1 MAYWKNCIRLLIS
14 WKEHREQYF
23 AGKTCGGASY
33 LPGQASAVCFSVSIC
48 GPPLNKIWL
57 WKEKTMP
64 QRRARSSFFGL
75 AGGEKPDH
83 AVRGA
88 KKAPLWKGAMPARI
102 AFGCSFKH
110 I

>member
-1 MAYWKNCIRLLIS
+1 
-14 WKEHREQYF
+14 
-23 AGKTCGGASY
+23 
-33 LPGQASAVCFSVSIC
+33 
-48 GPPLNKIWL
+48 L

-64 QRRARSSFFGL
+64 QERAWSSFFR
-75 AGGEKPDH
+75 ADGGEKAGS

-102 AFGCSFKH
+102 ASGYSFKH

>member
-1 MAYWKNCIRLLIS
+1 V
-14 WKEHREQYF
+14 
-23 AGKTCGGASY
+23 
-33 LPGQASAVCFSVSIC
+33 SAVCFSVSIC

-64 QRRARSSFFGL
+64 QRRARSSSFGL

>member
-1 MAYWKNCIRLLIS
+1 
-14 WKEHREQYF
+14 
-23 AGKTCGGASY
+23 
-33 LPGQASAVCFSVSIC
+33 
-48 GPPLNKIWL
+48 L